1 MCCIFQNSALHFVG
15 GQRDLFLTPSERVA
29 ENGLLPTS
37 CSSSASIYCSVHPL
51 SVSLSFQ
58 IQYIVWIRSSFMLAS
73 SFVFPVSSLLSLRI
87 LVIFAYFK
95 MVLFTDLS
103 LAVLGLC
110 HYVGF
115 SLVTGYSLAAVCRL
129 LLAVASLVAEHGLEG
144 ALATVVGAHGL
155 SCSTAC
161 GSFLDQGSNPCLLHW
176 KVDFLP
182 LSHQGSPICYIYFK
196 CLFLWS
202 ISSLS
207 FDTGSSVHSL
217 SFITGTLLRHLS
229 IFPSWTHV
237 FLEPST
243 TLAGSVSLGSQ
254 RVCLKATTPL
264 SLSQPGNT
272 LSQWIFQNLLP
283 RHFLF
288 QGLPPSRNSPSLG
301 RGNIQVCLA
310 WMPLYL
316 LQCCL
321 PIPG

>member
-1 MCCIFQNSALHFVG
+1 MI
-15 GQRDLFLTPSERVA
+15 
-29 ENGLLPTS
+29 
-37 CSSSASIYCSVHPL
+37 
-51 SVSLSFQ
+51 
-58 IQYIVWIRSSFMLAS
+58 
-73 SFVFPVSSLLSLRI
+73 
-87 LVIFAYFK
+87 
-95 MVLFTDLS
+95 LFTYLS

-110 HYVGF
+110 YYVGF
-115 SLVTGYSLAAVCRL
+115 SLVTGFSLVAVCGL
-129 LLAVASLVAEHGLEG
+129 LFAVASLVAEHGLEG

-176 KVDFLP
+176 QVDSLP

-196 CLFLWS
+196 CLFLWF
-202 ISSLS
+202 ISFFFFS

-217 SFITGTLLRHLS
+217 SFITVTLLRRLS

-237 FLEPST
+237 CLEPPT